1 MMMTLLWIL
10 SAQPL
15 LFALILAFR
24 TWRSTTRMKAKR
36 RMSCRPSLPISRE
49 NYSTPLAAE

>member
-15 LFALILAFR
+15 VFALIFAFR
-24 TWRSTTRMKAKR
+24 TWRYTMRMKAQR
-36 RMSCRPSLPISRE
+36 RMSCCPSLPISRE
-49 NYSTPLAAE
+49 NYSSPLAAE

>member
-24 TWRSTTRMKAKR
+24 TWRSTKRMKAKR